1 MTSHDDRH
9 DSEMMTRE
17 QEAMLGKLTNELTRL
32 NKHRFIRMHN
42 SLWRL
47 LTFNFMR
54 GLAFGLGSV
63 MGATVLLSVVVF
75 WLSQFE
81 WVPLIG
87 DWLGQLA
94 KEIDPNSPLKERLQ
108 CPRAKKI
115 AEQMAAE
122 QS

>member
-1 MTSHDDRH
+1 MAAPEKGH
-9 DSEMMTRE
+9 DSEMMTHD
-17 QEAMLGKLTNELTRL
+17 QEVMLSKLTRELTRL

-47 LTFNFMR
+47 LSFNFMR

-94 KEIDPNSPLKERLQ
+94 EEIDPNRPDE
-108 CPRAKKI
+108 
-115 AEQMAAE
+115 
-122 QS
+122 

>member
-1 MTSHDDRH
+1 
-9 DSEMMTRE
+9 MMTRE

-94 KEIDPNSPLKERLQ
+94 KEIDPNSRPDE
-108 CPRAKKI
+108 
-115 AEQMAAE
+115 
-122 QS
+122 